1 MALVSSKTKHHRAK
15 LLKTRLKMS
24 ASNSKD
30 LTNETTSGSSSTT
43 LKRPLN
49 PILAP
54 SKLSFGVGSVNNDKA
69 TSSSSSSSSSLT
81 LAPSKLAFPGLKAS
95 KLSSV
100 TQTVCASSKSQEE
113 ANNDKSPAPKP
124 SFIPLT
130 KESSKTL
137 GENSN
142 KPQSAPNSNLT
153 VTPPTVNATSTA
165 IDKASSFVFGQKL
178 NDRAA
183 NFASSNGSTKPV
195 DSTQNKQENLNSIE
209 GSTTAGDVSTTNTE
223 KTPKSLTESAAEY
236 CETRNKKVEL
246 SEVELITGEESE
258 ANVCQMSAKVHTY
271 ILRVCTYLMQRH
283 FFLIYCF

>member
-1 MALVSSKTKHHRAK
+1 
-15 LLKTRLKMS
+15 MS

-30 LTNETTSGSSSTT
+30 LANETTSGSSSTT

-153 VTPPTVNATSTA
+153 VTPPTVNATSTT

-195 DSTQNKQENLNSIE
+195 DSTQNEQENLNFIE

-258 ANVCQMSAKVHTY
+258 ANVCQMSAKVCVKCDYQYSELQY
-271 ILRVCTYLMQRH
+271 IYNALTFSLL
-283 FFLIYCF
+283 FYCA